1 MLRKA
6 YEHMHTRCSM
16 KCHNDNFELG
26 CDQSFHTMK
35 IYYSIMLLRC
45 SPNKVMPCRVKNM
58 QVLHTKIHIVN
69 AC

>member
-16 KCHNDNFELG
+16 KRHNDNFELG

-35 IYYSIMLLRC
+35 IYDSIMILRC
-45 SPNKVMPCRVKNM
+45 SPNKVMPCRVKYM